1 MGYTGVISHLI
12 LTFDPNFLGHPSG
25 CFNTIQGKSLSTN
38 LSWSFHP
45 TYHYDPY
52 DHDFISFCHQ
62 VSCTCQ
68 NSWPQRNTK
77 KIHFGKL
84 TWPWENETIWR
95 CISYQKRWLFHCHV
109 EFSERYLPDSKP
121 PNERGRLFPKDATL
135 CSKGGKVPPRLIS
148 WDLKLQDHDPK
159 F

>member
-1 MGYTGVISHLI
+1 MAYNLYLHNGVYWGYKPLI

-84 TWPWENETIWR
+84 TWPWKTKPFEDVYPIKNGDCSIVMLNFLSGTWQILNLQMKGED
-95 CISYQKRWLFHCHV
+95 CSQKMPHYAV
-109 EFSERYLPDSKP
+109 
-121 PNERGRLFPKDATL
+121 RGQSSP
-135 CSKGGKVPPRLIS
+135 
-148 WDLKLQDHDPK
+148 
-159 F
+159 